1 MLIGDVISDMNEK
14 ASLGVAQK
22 ICSDFI
28 AETHAELRKVCVLM
42 PPGHKV
48 PVLKPLITHAVGSL
62 RNPQ

>member
-1 MLIGDVISDMNEK
+1 MLLGEVISDMNEK

-28 AETHAELRKVCVLM
+28 TETQAVLRKVCALM
-42 PPGHKV
+42 PPGHEV
-48 PVLKPLITHAVGSL
+48 PVLKLLITHAMGSL